1 MKLEIP
7 ENQQQLATDIVFLS
21 VALFGLGSMMFATY
35 VITKLIVWGSL

>member
-7 ENQQQLATDIVFLS
+7 ENQQHLATDIVFWS
-21 VALFGLGSMMFATY
+21 VALFGLGSMMVATY